1 MPKLEVFIIHT
12 ELIKVHKSALI
23 ERGFMRNLNI
33 IICKDAITSF
43 KHYVLL
49 YIQWRDVVEWEGV
62 DEGSLG
68 PLGVGG
74 EGIGQGNFGKDAEN
88 ICQMRY
94 NDYRMPDDIVIYYSL
109 ATNY

>member
-1 MPKLEVFIIHT
+1 MFRIVSTTSPPLPHMPKLEVFIIHT

-68 PLGVGG
+68 PLGSGG
-74 EGIGQGNFGKDAEN
+74 LGGILEK
-88 ICQMRY
+88 MLR
-94 NDYRMPDDIVIYYSL
+94 IY
-109 ATNY
+109 AK